1 MSVLDVRGVAFAYE
15 KGPAVLKGITLRLE
29 KGEIAAVLGPNG
41 AGKTTLLDICLG
53 WKKPT
58 AGDVLLRG
66 RPVRDLTQAERGR
79 TVSLVP
85 QRENV
90 RFDFTVA
97 EYVLLGRAPHLRPLE
112 APGQIDRAIAARALR
127 EAGIGRLAGRSI
139 AALSGGEYQLTL
151 IARSLAQEASI
162 LLLDE
167 PASQLDPAH
176 HARVF
181 RLVRAL
187 SRKGIAVLFTSH
199 SPQAAAT
206 IADTVHLLKAGRLVS
221 SGSPRA
227 VLTSPGLRRLYGIP
241 FNVRWSKGAFSC
253 SPAAP

>member
-1 MSVLDVRGVAFAYE
+1 MSMVNLRGVAFSYRRGA
-15 KGPAVLKGITLRLE
+15 PVLKGITLKLE
-29 KGEIAAVLGPNG
+29 RGEVAAVLGPNG

-53 WKKPT
+53 WKTPS
-58 AGDVLLRG
+58 AGTVLLAD
-66 RPVRDLTQAERGR
+66 RPVRNLTPAERGR

-97 EYVLLGRAPHLRPLE
+97 EYVLLGRAPHLPPLA
-112 APGQIDRAIAARALR
+112 APGRHDRLVAAAALR
-127 EAGIGRLAGRSI
+127 EAGIARLAERSI
-139 AALSGGEYQLTL
+139 AGLSGGEYQLML
-151 IARSLAQEASI
+151 IARSLAQQAEI

-176 HARVF
+176 QVRVL

-187 SRKGIAVLFTSH
+187 SRKGICVLFTSH

-206 IADTVHLLKAGRLVS
+206 VADTVHLLRGGRFVAAGA
-221 SGSPRA
+221 PRA
-227 VLTSPGLRRLYGIP
+227 VLSAATLEKLYGVP
-241 FNVRWSKGAFSC
+241 FSVRWTKGVFSC

>member
-1 MSVLDVRGVAFAYE
+1 MSMVSLRDVMFSYRRGA
-15 KGPAVLKGITLRLE
+15 PVLKSITLQLE
-29 KGEIAAVLGPNG
+29 PGEVAAVLGPNG
-41 AGKTTLLDICLG
+41 AGKTTLLDVCLG
-53 WKKPT
+53 WKSPS
-58 AGDVLLRG
+58 AGTVLLAD
-66 RPVRDLTQAERGR
+66 RPVRGMTPAERGR

-90 RFDFTVA
+90 RFDFSVA
-97 EYVLLGRAPHLRPLE
+97 EYVLLGRAPHLRPLA
-112 APGQIDRAIAARALR
+112 APGRHDRSVAAAALR
-127 EAGIGRLAGRSI
+127 EAGIARLGERSI
-139 AALSGGEYQLTL
+139 AGLSGGEYQLML
-151 IARSLAQEASI
+151 IARSLAQQAAI

-176 HARVF
+176 QVRVL

-206 IADTVHLLKAGRLVS
+206 VADTVHLLRGGRFVA
-221 SGSPRA
+221 SGPPRA
-227 VLTSPGLRRLYGIP
+227 VLTAAALERLYGVP
-241 FNVRWSKGAFSC
+241 FSVRWSKGAFTC